1 MNGVGVAKELT
12 LGIAQ
17 MALEPELRQNLA
29 KMAIMIRQAKL
40 KQCRAVFF
48 PEAALT
54 CAPDTPKIEIELGL
68 QALAEDARENEIYV
82 AFGYLDKRSDDT
94 RLFNALKVYNPLGE
108 EILHYEKMFD
118 VKRGTSPHLF
128 EVDGVSFGAII
139 CADRWLRG
147 VEDGPAFQGAQVLV
161 EFSNNF
167 ADEWLPDQKWFWPRP
182 RAVRNGVFSVFV
194 NTAQYEDYR
203 DHPHL
208 VDGHGHSAVFAP
220 NGQQVAAFGG
230 EVDQLLICDID
241 VDLATGDGA
250 KERKSHVLIGD
261 FWSDDFDGGASK
273 PWMGVTSGEEMLTF
287 AAAQMQCYE
296 DVDANM
302 ALMRAQMGTAA
313 KQGADVIVFPELAVT
328 GALDKDV
335 EAADEV
341 ALEMALDMLCASAKT
356 LGICVVFG
364 MPFFEDGKRFNG
376 VYAVGANG
384 QILTRHAQ
392 TVVERPHLFEAG
404 KTLKTMWFDL
414 NGVPVALLVG
424 MKEALWSELAELAAL
439 RGAQVIMHVCHD
451 GGEALLRRQ
460 IWANVASFGTVT
472 LTVNAASDPANG
484 GSAIWEDFRKHK
496 KKEPYSRA
504 PYSAV
509 RVAEAYAGEEILYV
523 TETVRSQNPHFK
535 RVVERDPERRVWY
548 EWGARL
554 IGGD

>member
-1 MNGVGVAKELT
+1 MANELT

-17 MALEPELRQNLA
+17 IALEPELRQNLA
-29 KMAIMIRQAKL
+29 NMAIMIRRAKL

-54 CAPDTPKIEIELGL
+54 CTPDTPKVEIELGL

-82 AFGYLDKRSDDT
+82 AFGYLDRRSDDT
-94 RLFNALKVYNPLGE
+94 RLLNAMKVLNPLGE
-108 EILHYEKMFD
+108 DVLHYEKMWD
-118 VKRGTSPHLF
+118 VKRGNSPYLF
-128 EVDGVSFGAII
+128 EIDGVSFGAII

-147 VEDGPAFQGAQVLV
+147 VEDLPAFHGAQVLV

-167 ADEWLPDQKWFWPRP
+167 ADEWLPDQEWFWPRP
-182 RAVRNGVFSVFV
+182 RAVRNGVYSVFV
-194 NTAQYEDYR
+194 NTAQYEQYR
-203 DHPHL
+203 DHAHL

-220 NGQQVAAFGG
+220 NGQRVAALAG
-230 EVDQLLICDID
+230 EVDRLLVCDID
-241 VDLATGDGA
+241 IQVATGNGA
-250 KERKSHVLIGD
+250 QERKLHALMGAFWAED
-261 FWSDDFDGGASK
+261 FEKSE
-273 PWMGVTSGEEMLTF
+273 PWVGLQSREERLTF

-296 DVDANM
+296 DVDGNM
-302 ALMRAQMGTAA
+302 ALMRAQIGTAA
-313 KQGADVIVFPELAVT
+313 QQGADVIVFPELAVT

-364 MPFFEDGKRFNG
+364 MPFFEGGKRYNG
-376 VYAVGANG
+376 VFAVGANG

-392 TVVERPHLFEAG
+392 TVVDRPHLFEPG
-404 KTLKTMWFDL
+404 NTLQSMWFDL

-439 RGAQVIMHVCHD
+439 RGAQVLMHLCHD
-451 GGEALLRRQ
+451 GGDRLFRRQ
-460 IWANVASFGTVT
+460 VWANIASFGTLT

-484 GSAIWEDFRKHK
+484 GSAIWEDYRKHK
-496 KKEPYSRA
+496 KQDPYSRA
-504 PYSAV
+504 PYSAI
-509 RVAEAYAGEEILYV
+509 RVAEAYTGEEILYARH
-523 TETVRSQNPHFK
+523 TIRAQNPHFK
-535 RVVERDPERRVWY
+535 RVTERDPKRCAWY